1 MYRKALILVIL
12 VFSVISVMNAQNVK
26 TVTDI
31 ILSGYSAKS
40 FTSDPISDQDLET
53 VLRCGIKAP
62 SGMNRQPWKFIVIRE
77 TKTVTSIIK
86 NATPGNILIIVAGVE
101 PSQPGR
107 TPDFDCALAM
117 ENMYIAAQALGL
129 GSHIYVSSIGDINST
144 RRQEL
149 GIPDGYIA
157 VAILRIGHVDRNVD
171 ATSSASPR
179 NKFEDVVVY
188 K

>member
-1 MYRKALILVIL
+1 MYRKALTLLILI
-12 VFSVISVMNAQNVK
+12 FSGFSAMTAQNTK
-26 TVTDI
+26 TVTDV

-40 FTSDPISDQDLET
+40 FTSDPVSDQDLET

-77 TKTVTSIIK
+77 SKTVTSIVK
-86 NATPGNILIIVAGVE
+86 DAMPGNILIIVAGVE
-101 PSQPGR
+101 PAKPGQ

-117 ENMYIAAQALGL
+117 ENMYIAAEALGL
-129 GSHIYVSSIGDINST
+129 GSHIYMSSIGDINST
-144 RRQEL
+144 RRQEI
-149 GIPDGYIA
+149 GMPDGYKAI
-157 VAILRIGHVDRNVD
+157 AILRIGHVDRNVD

-179 NKFEDVVVY
+179 NKFEDVVIY